1 MSGVRGRV
9 VGAWVYHC
17 QSAESG
23 CVEGKAPMKPPLRVK
38 ALDETII
45 DTPERRCEPDRV
57 PAGKSGASGKY
68 VPISYFRRLVADLMH
83 FSAKVPCATI
93 ERHMDLAVLVAAR
106 RACTPP
112 PTWSAI
118 ITRAYALVAARTPL
132 LRTAYLTFPW
142 PRLFEHAVNS
152 AKLNVDRQVAGE
164 RVILYAQI
172 PGPETLTLRELDA
185 IINAHRY
192 NPVED
197 IPSYRSAF
205 RLSRVPWPF
214 RRLLWWAALNV
225 FGSVRCDHFGT
236 FGVSSLGA
244 LGAGITRLTPL
255 LTTQLHYGTFDAAGG
270 LDMRIS
276 FDHRVLDGAT
286 IAEALADMEDVL
298 LGEMTRECGE
308 LARNGTVEAA

>member
-1 MSGVRGRV
+1 
-9 VGAWVYHC
+9 
-17 QSAESG
+17 
-23 CVEGKAPMKPPLRVK
+23 MKMPLLAK
-38 ALDETII
+38 ALDETVI
-45 DTPERRCEPDRV
+45 DTPERRFEPDLV
-57 PAGKSGASGKY
+57 PPGAPTVRAGKSGATGKY

-83 FSAKVPCATI
+83 FSAKVPTATI

-106 RACTPP
+106 RACTPS

-118 ITRAYALVAARTPL
+118 ITRAYSLVAARTPP

-152 AKLNVDRQVAGE
+152 ATLNVDRQVAGE
-164 RVILYAQI
+164 RVVLYAQI
-172 PGPETLTLRELDA
+172 PRPETLTLRELDA
-185 IINAHRY
+185 VINAHRY

-286 IAEALADMEDVL
+286 IAVALADMEDVL
-298 LGEMTRECGE
+298 LGEITRECGE